1 MFNLVGRDFET
12 KFAFSSAS
20 ADVTLTCSTS
30 IRNFDYKS
38 VHVSGAERI
47 AKIAAESGVSRFIHL
62 SHLNASENSP
72 SKFYAAKAEGE
83 QLVQAA
89 FPTATIVRPA
99 TMFGYEDKLLTN
111 MAGMLI
117 SFHFI
122 CGAMLLTV
130 RCSMA
135 HLVEA
140 KPWGNKD
147 PPGTCK
153 SRHTSHLG
161 CVNDK

>member
-12 KFAFSSAS
+12 KFAVSSSS
-20 ADVTLTCSTS
+20 ADVTLTCSTL

-62 SHLNASENSP
+62 SHLNALENSP

-111 MAGMLI
+111 IAGMLI
-117 SFHFI
+117 SFQFI
-122 CGAMLLTV
+122 RGAMLPTV
-130 RCSMA
+130 RGSMA
-135 HLVEA
+135 YLVEA
-140 KPWGNKD
+140 KPWANKD

-153 SRHTSHLG
+153 SRHTSHLA

>member
-12 KFAFSSAS
+12 KFAFPSAS
-20 ADVTLTCSTS
+20 ADITLTCSTS
-30 IRNFDYKS
+30 TRNFDYKS

-72 SKFYAAKAEGE
+72 SKFYAAKADGE
-83 QLVQAA
+83 QLVKAA

-111 MAGMLI
+111 MAGMMI
-117 SFHFI
+117 SFSFI
-122 CGAMLLTV
+122 CGATLLTV
-130 RCSMA
+130 HCSMA

-140 KPWGNKD
+140 KPWRNKD

-153 SRHTSHLG
+153 SRHTFRLG
-161 CVNDK
+161 CVNDQ